1 MPKGMRPRLTFANV
15 ISCLALFV
23 ALGSG
28 AYAATQLP
36 KNSVGSKQIKK
47 NAVNTAKVKNR
58 SLRAVDFKKGQL
70 PSGPQGP
77 QGLAGPKGDAGAAG
91 ADGAPGATDVVARR
105 GVQPG
110 IANTTQATETAFCDA
125 GEHLVGG
132 GAGFAVAGTNAY
144 DFPARLHGSIPLGN
158 DGKPVQDGAEAVGW
172 RASATNETGSTRDFV
187 VIALC
192 AKP

>member
-15 ISCLALFV
+15 ISCLALFI

-47 NAVNTAKVKNR
+47 NAVNSAKVKNR
-58 SLRAVDFKKGQL
+58 SLQAVDFKQGQL
-70 PSGPQGP
+70 PSGAQGP
-77 QGLAGPKGDAGAAG
+77 QGPVGPKGDTGAP
-91 ADGAPGATDVVARR
+91 GAPGATDVVVHRNEKT
-105 GVQPG
+105 G
-110 IANTTQATETAFCDA
+110 IATGTESTETADCDA

-132 GAGFAVAGTNAY
+132 GAGFVVPGTNAY
-144 DFPARLHGSIPLGN
+144 DFTAKLHGSIPIGT
-158 DGKPVQDGAEAVGW
+158 DGKPVLDGAEAVGW
-172 RASATNETGSTRDFV
+172 RASGTNETGSTRNFA